1 MKRFVLFLSFMFVC
15 VCVCVQAYAEQ
26 NYFFRDFKSTDLPKK
41 LHLDKKLSQTIQ
53 PCMQLNASKHYT
65 STGVRE
71 PDICTKSFKKSA
83 TMSYDL
89 ALGYLV
95 SKNKQYGLK
104 AIEILNAWAKEL
116 QSVDTYQSEDNINFY
131 MPYMNMAYWFVKK
144 AFPSLEYEDFVK
156 RMRQYSQSALNT
168 NHGAWGIL
176 FDVSSALALDD
187 NALLQNSANRW
198 QEWVFK
204 AIDENG
210 VIASAITRSDTSDYH
225 GGPTKG
231 IKGIAYTNFALLAIT
246 ISGEL
251 LFENGYDL
259 WGSEAGKRLSVAYNK
274 VATWILNPE
283 TFPYFQPNLIGV
295 HNNAY
300 FIILA
305 KHYSSPSANELLKQG
320 NLHEDGFRLKLRS
333 P

>member
-1 MKRFVLFLSFMFVC
+1 MKRFVLFLSFMC
-15 VCVCVQAYAEQ
+15 VCVCVQAYAGQ
-26 NYFFRDFKSTDLPKK
+26 DYFFRDFKSRDLPKK

-71 PDICTKSFKKSA
+71 PDVCTKSFKKSA
-83 TMSYDL
+83 LMSYDL
-89 ALGYLV
+89 ALGYWV
-95 SKNKQYGLK
+95 SQNKQYGLK

-116 QSVDTYQSEDNINFY
+116 QSVDTYQSEDNVNFY

-144 AFPSLEYEDFVK
+144 AFPSPEYEDFIK
-156 RMRQYSQSALNT
+156 RMCQYSQSALNT

-187 NALLQNSANRW
+187 NALLHNSANRW

-231 IKGIAYTNFALLAIT
+231 IKGIAYTNFALLALT

-259 WGSEAGKRLSVAYNK
+259 WGSGAGKRLSVAYNK

-305 KHYSSPSANELLKQG
+305 KHYSSPSADELLKQG
-320 NLHEDGFRLKLRS
+320 DLHEDGFRLKLRS

>member
-1 MKRFVLFLSFMFVC
+1 MKRFVLFFMC
-15 VCVCVQAYAEQ
+15 VCVCVQAYADQ
-26 NYFFRDFKSTDLPKK
+26 DYFFRDFKSTDLSQK

-53 PCMQLNASKHYT
+53 PCVQLNASKHYT

-71 PDICTKSFKKSA
+71 PDACTKSFKKSA
-83 TMSYDL
+83 IMSYDL
-89 ALGYLV
+89 ALGYWV

-144 AFPSLEYEDFVK
+144 AFPSPEYEDFIK
-156 RMRQYSQSALNT
+156 RMCQYSQSALNT

-187 NALLQNSANRW
+187 HALLQNSANRW

-210 VIASAITRSDTSDYH
+210 VIPSAITRSDTSDYH

-231 IKGIAYTNFALLAIT
+231 IKGIAYTNFALLALT
-246 ISGEL
+246 VSGEL

-305 KHYSSPSANELLKQG
+305 KHYSSPSADELLKQG
-320 NLHEDGFRLKLRS
+320 DLHEDGFRLKLRS
-333 P
+333 L

>member
-1 MKRFVLFLSFMFVC
+1 MKRFVLFLLFMC
-15 VCVCVQAYAEQ
+15 VCVCVQAHAEQ
-26 NYFFRDFKSTDLPKK
+26 DYFFRDFKSTDLPKK

-53 PCMQLNASKHYT
+53 PCAQLNASKHYT

-71 PDICTKSFKKSA
+71 PDVCTKSFKKSA
-83 TMSYDL
+83 IMSYDL

-95 SKNKQYGLK
+95 SNNKQYGLK

-144 AFPSLEYEDFVK
+144 AFPSPEYEDFIK
-156 RMRQYSQSALNT
+156 RMHQYSQSALNT

-187 NALLQNSANRW
+187 HALLQNSANRW

-210 VIASAITRSDTSDYH
+210 VIPSAITRSDTSDYH

-231 IKGIAYTNFALLAIT
+231 IKGIAYTNFALLALT

-259 WGSEAGKRLSVAYNK
+259 WGSKAGKRLSVAYNK

-305 KHYSSPSANELLKQG
+305 KHYSSPSADELLKQG
-320 NLHEDGFRLKLRS
+320 DLHEDGFRLKLRS
-333 P
+333 L

>member
-15 VCVCVQAYAEQ
+15 VCVQAYAEQ
-26 NYFFRDFKSTDLPKK
+26 DYFFRDFKSKDLPQK
-41 LHLDKKLSQTIQ
+41 LHLDKKLSQKIQ
-53 PCMQLNASKHYT
+53 PCAQLNASKHYT

-71 PDICTKSFKKSA
+71 PDSCTKSFKKSA

-89 ALGYLV
+89 ALGYVV
-95 SKNKQYGLK
+95 SENEQYGLK
-104 AIEILNAWAKEL
+104 AIEILNAWAEEL

-131 MPYMNMAYWFVKK
+131 MPYMNMAYWFIKK
-144 AFPSLEYEDFVK
+144 AFPSPEYEDFIK
-156 RMRQYSQSALNT
+156 RMLQYSQSTLNT

-187 NALLQNSANRW
+187 HALLQNSANRW

-210 VIASAITRSDTSDYH
+210 VILSAITRSDTSDYH

-231 IKGIAYTNFALLAIT
+231 IKGIAYTNFALLALT

-305 KHYSSPSANELLKQG
+305 KHYSSPSADELLKQG
-320 NLHEDGFRLKLRS
+320 DLHEDGFRLKLRS
-333 P
+333 L

>member
-1 MKRFVLFLSFMFVC
+1 MKRFVLFLSLMG

-26 NYFFRDFKSTDLPKK
+26 DYFFRDFKSRDLPQK

-53 PCMQLNASKHYT
+53 PCAQLNASKHYT

-71 PDICTKSFKKSA
+71 PDSCTKSFKKSA
-83 TMSYDL
+83 LMSYDL

-144 AFPSLEYEDFVK
+144 AIPSPEYEDFVK

-187 NALLQNSANRW
+187 HDLLQNSANRW
-198 QEWVFK
+198 QDWIFK

-231 IKGIAYTNFALLAIT
+231 IKGIAYTNFALLALT

-305 KHYSSPSANELLKQG
+305 KHYSSPSANDLLKQG
-320 NLHEDGFRLKLRS
+320 DLHEDGFRLKLRS

>member
-1 MKRFVLFLSFMFVC
+1 MKRFVLFLLFMC
-15 VCVCVQAYAEQ
+15 VCVCVQAYAWQ
-26 NYFFRDFKSTDLPKK
+26 DYFFRDFKSRDLPKK

-71 PDICTKSFKKSA
+71 PDACTKSFKKSA
-83 TMSYDL
+83 LMSYDL

-95 SKNKQYGLK
+95 SQNKQYGLK

-116 QSVDTYQSEDNINFY
+116 QSVDTYQSEDNVNFY

-144 AFPSLEYEDFVK
+144 AFPSPEYEDFIK

-187 NALLQNSANRW
+187 NALLQSSANRW

-210 VIASAITRSDTSDYH
+210 VIPSAITRSDTSDYH

-231 IKGIAYTNFALLAIT
+231 IKGIAYTNFALLALT

-259 WGSEAGKRLSVAYNK
+259 WGSGAGKRLSVAYNK

-305 KHYSSPSANELLKQG
+305 KHYSSPSADELLKQG
-320 NLHEDGFRLKLRS
+320 DLHEDGFRLKLRS

>member
-1 MKRFVLFLSFMFVC
+1 MKRFVLFLLFMC

-26 NYFFRDFKSTDLPKK
+26 DYFFRDFKSRDLPQK
-41 LHLDKKLSQTIQ
+41 LHLDKKLSQKIQ
-53 PCMQLNASKHYT
+53 PCAQLNASKHYT

-83 TMSYDL
+83 LMSYDL

-95 SKNKQYGLK
+95 SQNKQYGLK

-144 AFPSLEYEDFVK
+144 AFPSPEYEDFIK

-198 QEWVFK
+198 QDWIFK

-231 IKGIAYTNFALLAIT
+231 IKGIAYTNFALLALT

-320 NLHEDGFRLKLRS
+320 DLHEDGFRLKLRS
-333 P
+333 L

>member
-1 MKRFVLFLSFMFVC
+1 MKRFVLFLSLMG

-26 NYFFRDFKSTDLPKK
+26 DYFFRDFKSRDLPQK

-53 PCMQLNASKHYT
+53 PCAQLNASKHYT

-71 PDICTKSFKKSA
+71 PDSCTKSFKKSA

-104 AIEILNAWAKEL
+104 AIEILNTWAKEL

-144 AFPSLEYEDFVK
+144 AFPSPEYEDFIK

-187 NALLQNSANRW
+187 NALLHNSANRW

-231 IKGIAYTNFALLAIT
+231 IKGIAYTNFALLALT

-259 WGSEAGKRLSVAYNK
+259 WGSGAGKRLSVAYNK

-305 KHYSSPSANELLKQG
+305 KHYSSPSADELLKQG
-320 NLHEDGFRLKLRS
+320 DLHEDGFRLKLRS

>member
-1 MKRFVLFLSFMFVC
+1 MKRFVLFFMC
-15 VCVCVQAYAEQ
+15 VCVCVQAYANQ
-26 NYFFRDFKSTDLPKK
+26 DYFFRDFKSTDLPQK

-53 PCMQLNASKHYT
+53 PCAQLNASKHYT
-65 STGVRE
+65 SIGVRE
-71 PDICTKSFKKSA
+71 PDVCTKSFKKSA
-83 TMSYDL
+83 IMSYDL

-95 SKNKQYGLK
+95 SQNKQYGLK

-144 AFPSLEYEDFVK
+144 AFPSPEYEDFIK
-156 RMRQYSQSALNT
+156 RMQQYSQSALNT

-187 NALLQNSANRW
+187 HALLQNSANRW

-231 IKGIAYTNFALLAIT
+231 IKGIAYTNFALLALT

-320 NLHEDGFRLKLRS
+320 DLHEDGFRLKLRS
-333 P
+333 L

>member
-1 MKRFVLFLSFMFVC
+1 MKRFVLFLLFMR
-15 VCVCVQAYAEQ
+15 VCVQAHADQ
-26 NYFFRDFKSTDLPKK
+26 DYFFRDFKSTDLPQK

-53 PCMQLNASKHYT
+53 PCAQLNASKHYT

-71 PDICTKSFKKSA
+71 PDTCTKSFKKSA

-89 ALGYLV
+89 ALGYWV

-144 AFPSLEYEDFVK
+144 AFPSPEYEDFIK
-156 RMRQYSQSALNT
+156 RMQQYSQSALNT

-187 NALLQNSANRW
+187 HALLQNSANRW

-210 VIASAITRSDTSDYH
+210 VIPSAITRSDTSDYH

-231 IKGIAYTNFALLAIT
+231 IKGIAYTNFALLALT
-246 ISGEL
+246 VSGEL

-259 WGSEAGKRLSVAYNK
+259 WGSRAGKRLSVAYNK
-274 VATWILNPE
+274 TATWILNPE

-305 KHYSSPSANELLKQG
+305 KHYSSPSADELLKQG
-320 NLHEDGFRLKLRS
+320 DLHEDGFRLKLRS
-333 P
+333 L

>member
-1 MKRFVLFLSFMFVC
+1 MKRFVLFLSLMG

-26 NYFFRDFKSTDLPKK
+26 DYFFRDFKSRDLPQK

-53 PCMQLNASKHYT
+53 PCAQLNASKHYT
-65 STGVRE
+65 ATGVRE
-71 PDICTKSFKKSA
+71 PDKCTKSFKKSA

-144 AFPSLEYEDFVK
+144 AFPSPEYEDFIK

-176 FDVSSALALDD
+176 FDVSSVLALDD
-187 NALLQNSANRW
+187 HALLHNSANRW
-198 QEWVFK
+198 QDWIFK

-231 IKGIAYTNFALLAIT
+231 IKGIAYTNFALLALT

-320 NLHEDGFRLKLRS
+320 DLHEDGFRLKLRS

>member
-15 VCVCVQAYAEQ
+15 VCVQAHADQ
-26 NYFFRDFKSTDLPKK
+26 DYFFRDFKSTDLPKK

-53 PCMQLNASKHYT
+53 PCAQLNASKHYT

-83 TMSYDL
+83 MVSYDL

-95 SKNKQYGLK
+95 SQNKQYGLK

-144 AFPSLEYEDFVK
+144 AFPSPEYEDFIK

-187 NALLQNSANRW
+187 NALLHNSANRW

-274 VATWILNPE
+274 AATWILNPE

-305 KHYSSPSANELLKQG
+305 KHYSSPSADELLKQG
-320 NLHEDGFRLKLRS
+320 DLHEDGFRLKLRS

>member
-1 MKRFVLFLSFMFVC
+1 MKRFVLFLSLMC
-15 VCVCVQAYAEQ
+15 VCVCVQAHAEQ
-26 NYFFRDFKSTDLPKK
+26 DYFFRDFKSTGLPQK
-41 LHLDKKLSQTIQ
+41 LHLDEKLSQTIQ
-53 PCMQLNASKHYT
+53 PCAQLNASKHYT

-71 PDICTKSFKKSA
+71 PDACTKSFKKSA
-83 TMSYDL
+83 LMSYDL
-89 ALGYLV
+89 ALGYVV
-95 SKNKQYGLK
+95 SENEQYGLK
-104 AIEILNAWAKEL
+104 AIEILNAWAEEL

-144 AFPSLEYEDFVK
+144 AFPSPEYEDFIK
-156 RMRQYSQSALNT
+156 RMLQYSQSTLNT

-187 NALLQNSANRW
+187 HALLQNSANRW

-210 VIASAITRSDTSDYH
+210 VILSAITRSDTSDYH

-231 IKGIAYTNFALLAIT
+231 IKGIAYTNFALLALT
-246 ISGEL
+246 VSGEL

-259 WGSEAGKRLSVAYNK
+259 WGSGAGQRLSVAYNK

-305 KHYSSPSANELLKQG
+305 KHYSSPSADELLRQG
-320 NLHEDGFRLKLRS
+320 DLHEDGFRLKLRS

>member
-1 MKRFVLFLSFMFVC
+1 MKRFVLFFMC
-15 VCVCVQAYAEQ
+15 VCVCIQAHAEQ
-26 NYFFRDFKSTDLPKK
+26 DYFFRDFKSTDLPKK

-53 PCMQLNASKHYT
+53 PCAQLNASKHYT
-65 STGVRE
+65 SAGVRE
-71 PDICTKSFKKSA
+71 PDACTKSFKKSA

-144 AFPSLEYEDFVK
+144 AFPSPEYEDFIK
-156 RMRQYSQSALNT
+156 RMHQYSQSALNT

-187 NALLQNSANRW
+187 HALLHNSANRW

-210 VIASAITRSDTSDYH
+210 VIPSAITRSDTSDYH

-231 IKGIAYTNFALLAIT
+231 IKGIAYTNFALLALT
-246 ISGEL
+246 VSGEL

-259 WGSEAGKRLSVAYNK
+259 WGSKAGKRLSVAYNK

-305 KHYSSPSANELLKQG
+305 KHYSSPSADELLKQG
-320 NLHEDGFRLKLRS
+320 DLHEDGFRLKLRS
-333 P
+333 L

>member
-15 VCVCVQAYAEQ
+15 VCVQAYAEQ
-26 NYFFRDFKSTDLPKK
+26 DYFFRDFKSTDLPKK
-41 LHLDKKLSQTIQ
+41 LHLDKKLSQKIQ
-53 PCMQLNASKHYT
+53 PCVQLNASKHYT

-71 PDICTKSFKKSA
+71 SDACTKSFKKSA
-83 TMSYDL
+83 LMSYDL
-89 ALGYLV
+89 ALGYWV
-95 SKNKQYGLK
+95 SNNKQYGLK

-144 AFPSLEYEDFVK
+144 AFPSPEYEDFIK

-187 NALLQNSANRW
+187 NAFLHNSANRW
-198 QEWVFK
+198 QDWIFK

-231 IKGIAYTNFALLAIT
+231 IKGIAYTNFALLALT

-259 WGSEAGKRLSVAYNK
+259 WGSGAGKRLSVAYNK

-320 NLHEDGFRLKLRS
+320 DLHEDGFRLKLRS
-333 P
+333 L

>member
-1 MKRFVLFLSFMFVC
+1 MKRFVLFLSFMC

-26 NYFFRDFKSTDLPKK
+26 DYFFRDFKSTDLPQK

-53 PCMQLNASKHYT
+53 PCVQLNASKHYT

-71 PDICTKSFKKSA
+71 PDACTKSFKKSA
-83 TMSYDL
+83 IMSYDL
-89 ALGYLV
+89 ALGYWV

-144 AFPSLEYEDFVK
+144 AFPSPEYEDFIK
-156 RMRQYSQSALNT
+156 RMQQYSQSALNT

-187 NALLQNSANRW
+187 HALLQNSADRW

-210 VIASAITRSDTSDYH
+210 VIPSAITRSDTSDYH

-231 IKGIAYTNFALLAIT
+231 IKGIAYTNFALLALT
-246 ISGEL
+246 VSGEL

-259 WGSEAGKRLSVAYNK
+259 WGSKAGERLSVAYNK
-274 VATWILNPE
+274 TATWILNPK

-305 KHYSSPSANELLKQG
+305 KHYSSPSADELLKQG
-320 NLHEDGFRLKLRS
+320 DLHEDGFRLKLRS
-333 P
+333 L

>member
-15 VCVCVQAYAEQ
+15 VFVQAYAEQ
-26 NYFFRDFKSTDLPKK
+26 DYFFRDFKSTDLPRK
-41 LHLDKKLSQTIQ
+41 LHLDEKLSQKIQ
-53 PCMQLNASKHYT
+53 PCAQLNASKHYT

-71 PDICTKSFKKSA
+71 PDSCTKSFKKSA

-144 AFPSLEYEDFVK
+144 AFPSPEYEDFIK

-187 NALLQNSANRW
+187 NALLHNSANRW

-231 IKGIAYTNFALLAIT
+231 IKGIAYTNFALLALT

-259 WGSEAGKRLSVAYNK
+259 WGSGAGKRLSVAYNK
-274 VATWILNPE
+274 VATWVLNPE

-305 KHYSSPSANELLKQG
+305 KHYSSPSADELLKQG
-320 NLHEDGFRLKLRS
+320 DLHEDGFGLKLRS

>member
-15 VCVCVQAYAEQ
+15 VCVQAHAEKD
-26 NYFFRDFKSTDLPKK
+26 YFFRDFKSIDLPQK

-53 PCMQLNASKHYT
+53 PCAQLNASKHYT

-71 PDICTKSFKKSA
+71 PDTCTKSFKKSA
-83 TMSYDL
+83 LMSYDL
-89 ALGYLV
+89 VLGYLV

-144 AFPSLEYEDFVK
+144 AFPSPEYEDFVK

-187 NALLQNSANRW
+187 HALLHNSANRW
-198 QEWVFK
+198 QDWIFK

-231 IKGIAYTNFALLAIT
+231 IKGIAYTNFALLALT

-259 WGSEAGKRLSVAYNK
+259 WGSGAGKRLSVAYNK

-320 NLHEDGFRLKLRS
+320 DLHEDGFRLKLRS
-333 P
+333 L

>member
-15 VCVCVQAYAEQ
+15 VCVQAYAEQ
-26 NYFFRDFKSTDLPKK
+26 DYFFRDFKSTDLPKK
-41 LHLDKKLSQTIQ
+41 LHLNKKLSQTIQ
-53 PCMQLNASKHYT
+53 PCAQLNASKHYT
-65 STGVRE
+65 SAGVRE
-71 PDICTKSFKKSA
+71 PDACTKSFKKSA
-83 TMSYDL
+83 LMSYDL

-104 AIEILNAWAKEL
+104 AIEILSAWAKEL

-144 AFPSLEYEDFVK
+144 AFPSPEYEDFIK
-156 RMRQYSQSALNT
+156 QMRQYSQSALNT

-198 QEWVFK
+198 QDWIFK

-231 IKGIAYTNFALLAIT
+231 IKGIAYTNFALLALT

-320 NLHEDGFRLKLRS
+320 DLHEDGFRLKLRS
-333 P
+333 L

>member
-1 MKRFVLFLSFMFVC
+1 MKRFVLFLLFMC
-15 VCVCVQAYAEQ
+15 VCVCVQAHADQ
-26 NYFFRDFKSTDLPKK
+26 DYFFRDFKSTDLPQK

-53 PCMQLNASKHYT
+53 PCAQLNASKHYT

-71 PDICTKSFKKSA
+71 PDACTKNFKKSA
-83 TMSYDL
+83 IMSYDL

-144 AFPSLEYEDFVK
+144 AFPSPEYEDFIK
-156 RMRQYSQSALNT
+156 RMQQYSQSALNT

-187 NALLQNSANRW
+187 HALLQNSANRW

-210 VIASAITRSDTSDYH
+210 VIPSAITRSDTSDYH

-231 IKGIAYTNFALLAIT
+231 IKGIAYTNFALLALT
-246 ISGEL
+246 VSGEL

-305 KHYSSPSANELLKQG
+305 KHYSSPSADELLKQG
-320 NLHEDGFRLKLRS
+320 DLHEDGFRLKLRS
-333 P
+333 L

>member
-1 MKRFVLFLSFMFVC
+1 MKRFVLFLSFMC

-26 NYFFRDFKSTDLPKK
+26 DYFFRDFKSTDLPQK
-41 LHLDKKLSQTIQ
+41 LHLDEKLSQTIQ
-53 PCMQLNASKHYT
+53 PCAQLNASKHYT

-71 PDICTKSFKKSA
+71 PDACTKSFKKSA
-83 TMSYDL
+83 LMSYDL

-95 SKNKQYGLK
+95 SQNKQYGLK

-144 AFPSLEYEDFVK
+144 AFPSPEYEDFIK

-187 NALLQNSANRW
+187 HALLQNSANRW

-204 AIDENG
+204 AIDEDG

-231 IKGIAYTNFALLAIT
+231 IKGIAYTNFALLALT

-305 KHYSSPSANELLKQG
+305 KHYSSPSADELLKQG
-320 NLHEDGFRLKLRS
+320 DLHEDGFRLKLRS
-333 P
+333 L

>member
-1 MKRFVLFLSFMFVC
+1 MKRFVLFLSFMC

-26 NYFFRDFKSTDLPKK
+26 DYFFRDFKSTDLPKK

-53 PCMQLNASKHYT
+53 PCAQLNASKHYT

-83 TMSYDL
+83 LMSYDL

-95 SKNKQYGLK
+95 SQNKQYGLK

-116 QSVDTYQSEDNINFY
+116 QSVDTYQSEDNVNFY

-144 AFPSLEYEDFVK
+144 AFPSPEYEDFIK
-156 RMRQYSQSALNT
+156 RMCQYSQSALNT

-187 NALLQNSANRW
+187 NALLHNSANRW
-198 QEWVFK
+198 QDWIFK

-231 IKGIAYTNFALLAIT
+231 IKGIAYTNFALLALT

-274 VATWILNPE
+274 AATWILNPE

-305 KHYSSPSANELLKQG
+305 KHYSSPSADELLKQG
-320 NLHEDGFRLKLRS
+320 DLHEDGFRLKLRS

>member
-1 MKRFVLFLSFMFVC
+1 MKRFVLFLSLMG

-26 NYFFRDFKSTDLPKK
+26 DYFFRDFKSRDLPQK

-53 PCMQLNASKHYT
+53 PCAQLNASKHYT

-71 PDICTKSFKKSA
+71 PDACTKSFKKSA
-83 TMSYDL
+83 LMSYDL
-89 ALGYLV
+89 ALGYWV
-95 SKNKQYGLK
+95 SQNKPYGLK

-144 AFPSLEYEDFVK
+144 AFSSPEYEDFVK

-187 NALLQNSANRW
+187 HALLHNSANRW

-231 IKGIAYTNFALLAIT
+231 IKGIAYTNFALLALT

-305 KHYSSPSANELLKQG
+305 KHYSSPSTDELLKQG
-320 NLHEDGFRLKLRS
+320 DLHEDGFRLKLRS

>member
-1 MKRFVLFLSFMFVC
+1 MR
-15 VCVCVQAYAEQ
+15 VCVQAHAEQ
-26 NYFFRDFKSTDLPKK
+26 NYFFRDFKSIDLPKK

-53 PCMQLNASKHYT
+53 PCAQLNASKHYT

-71 PDICTKSFKKSA
+71 PDVCTKSFKKSA
-83 TMSYDL
+83 IMSYDL

-144 AFPSLEYEDFVK
+144 AFPSPEYEDFIK
-156 RMRQYSQSALNT
+156 RMRQYSQSALTT

-210 VIASAITRSDTSDYH
+210 VIPSAITRSDTSDYH

-231 IKGIAYTNFALLAIT
+231 IKGIAYTNFALLALT

-283 TFPYFQPNLIGV
+283 TFPYFQPNLVGV

-320 NLHEDGFRLKLRS
+320 DLHEDGFRLKLRS
-333 P
+333 L

>member
-1 MKRFVLFLSFMFVC
+1 MKRFVLFLSFMC
-15 VCVCVQAYAEQ
+15 VCVCVQAYAKQ
-26 NYFFRDFKSTDLPKK
+26 DYFFRDFKSKDLPQK

-53 PCMQLNASKHYT
+53 PCVQLNASKHYT
-65 STGVRE
+65 SAGVRE
-71 PDICTKSFKKSA
+71 PDACTKSFKKSA

-104 AIEILNAWAKEL
+104 VIEILNAWAKEL

-144 AFPSLEYEDFVK
+144 AFPSPEYEDFIK

-187 NALLQNSANRW
+187 HALLQNSANRW

-231 IKGIAYTNFALLAIT
+231 IKGIAYTNFALLALT

-259 WGSEAGKRLSVAYNK
+259 WGSGAGQRLSVAYDK
-274 VATWILNPE
+274 TATWILNPE

-305 KHYSSPSANELLKQG
+305 KHYSSPSADELLRQG
-320 NLHEDGFRLKLRS
+320 DLHEDGFRLKLRS

>member
-1 MKRFVLFLSFMFVC
+1 MKRFVLFLLLMG
-15 VCVCVQAYAEQ
+15 VCVCVQAYADQ
-26 NYFFRDFKSTDLPKK
+26 DYFFRDFKSTDLPQK

-53 PCMQLNASKHYT
+53 PCVQLNASKHYT
-65 STGVRE
+65 FTGVRE
-71 PDICTKSFKKSA
+71 PDVCTKSFKKSA
-83 TMSYDL
+83 LMSYDL

-144 AFPSLEYEDFVK
+144 AFPSPEYEDFIK

-176 FDVSSALALDD
+176 FDVSSVLALDD
-187 NALLQNSANRW
+187 HALLHNSANRW

-231 IKGIAYTNFALLAIT
+231 IKGIAYTNFALLALT

-305 KHYSSPSANELLKQG
+305 KHYSSPSADELLEQG
-320 NLHEDGFRLKLRS
+320 DLHEDGFRLKLRS

>member
-15 VCVCVQAYAEQ
+15 VCVQAYAEQ
-26 NYFFRDFKSTDLPKK
+26 DYFFRDFKSRDLPQK

-53 PCMQLNASKHYT
+53 PCAQLNASKHYT

-71 PDICTKSFKKSA
+71 PDKCTKSFKKSA

-144 AFPSLEYEDFVK
+144 AFPSPEYEDFVK

-187 NALLQNSANRW
+187 NALLHNSANRW

-231 IKGIAYTNFALLAIT
+231 IKGIAYTNFALLALT

-320 NLHEDGFRLKLRS
+320 DLHEDGFRLKLRS
-333 P
+333 L

>member
-15 VCVCVQAYAEQ
+15 VCVQAYAEQ
-26 NYFFRDFKSTDLPKK
+26 DYFFRDFKSTDLPKK

-53 PCMQLNASKHYT
+53 PCAQLNASKHYT
-65 STGVRE
+65 SAGVRE
-71 PDICTKSFKKSA
+71 PDSCTKSFKKSA
-83 TMSYDL
+83 LMSYDL

-144 AFPSLEYEDFVK
+144 AFPSPEYEDFIK

-176 FDVSSALALDD
+176 FDVSSALALDN
-187 NALLQNSANRW
+187 NALLHNSANRW
-198 QEWVFK
+198 QDWIFK

-225 GGPTKG
+225 GGLTKG
-231 IKGIAYTNFALLAIT
+231 IKGIAYTNFALLALT

-259 WGSEAGKRLSVAYNK
+259 WGSGAGKRLSVAYNK

-320 NLHEDGFRLKLRS
+320 DLHEDGFRLKLRS
-333 P
+333 L

>member
-1 MKRFVLFLSFMFVC
+1 MKRFVLFLLFMC
-15 VCVCVQAYAEQ
+15 VCVCVQAYAKQ
-26 NYFFRDFKSTDLPKK
+26 DYFFRDFKSTDLPQK

-53 PCMQLNASKHYT
+53 PCAQLNASKHYT

-71 PDICTKSFKKSA
+71 PDSCTKSFKKSA
-83 TMSYDL
+83 LMSYDL

-95 SKNKQYGLK
+95 SQNKQYGLK

-144 AFPSLEYEDFVK
+144 AFPSPEYEDFIK
-156 RMRQYSQSALNT
+156 RMHQYSQSALNT

-231 IKGIAYTNFALLAIT
+231 IKGIAYTNFALLALT
-246 ISGEL
+246 VSGEL

-305 KHYSSPSANELLKQG
+305 KHYSSPSADELLKQG
-320 NLHEDGFRLKLRS
+320 DLHEDGFRLKLRS
-333 P
+333 L

>member
-15 VCVCVQAYAEQ
+15 VCVQAHAEQ
-26 NYFFRDFKSTDLPKK
+26 DYFFRDFKSTDLPQK

-53 PCMQLNASKHYT
+53 PCAQLNASKHYT
-65 STGVRE
+65 SAGVRE
-71 PDICTKSFKKSA
+71 PDACTKSFKKSA
-83 TMSYDL
+83 LMSYDL

-144 AFPSLEYEDFVK
+144 AFPSPEYEDFIK
-156 RMRQYSQSALNT
+156 RMHQYSQSALNT

-187 NALLQNSANRW
+187 HALLQNSANRW

-204 AIDENG
+204 AIDESG

-231 IKGIAYTNFALLAIT
+231 IKGIAYTNFALLALT

-305 KHYSSPSANELLKQG
+305 KHYSSPSADELLKQG
-320 NLHEDGFRLKLRS
+320 DLHEDGFRLKLRS
-333 P
+333 L

>member
-15 VCVCVQAYAEQ
+15 VCVQAYAEQ
-26 NYFFRDFKSTDLPKK
+26 DYFFRDFKSTDLPKK

-53 PCMQLNASKHYT
+53 PCAQLNASKHYT

-83 TMSYDL
+83 LMSYDL

-144 AFPSLEYEDFVK
+144 AFLSSEYEDFIK

-187 NALLQNSANRW
+187 HALLHNSANRW
-198 QEWVFK
+198 QDWIFK

-231 IKGIAYTNFALLAIT
+231 IKGIAYTNFALLALT

-274 VATWILNPE
+274 AATWILNPE

-305 KHYSSPSANELLKQG
+305 KHYSSPSADELLRQG
-320 NLHEDGFRLKLRS
+320 DLHEDGFRLKLRS
-333 P
+333 L

>member
-1 MKRFVLFLSFMFVC
+1 MKRFVLFFMC
-15 VCVCVQAYAEQ
+15 VCVCVQAHAEKD
-26 NYFFRDFKSTDLPKK
+26 YFFRDFKSIDLPKK

-53 PCMQLNASKHYT
+53 PCAQLNASKHYT

-71 PDICTKSFKKSA
+71 PDACTKSFKKSA
-83 TMSYDL
+83 IMSYDL

-131 MPYMNMAYWFVKK
+131 MPYMNMVYWFVKK
-144 AFPSLEYEDFVK
+144 AFPSPEYEDFIK

-187 NALLQNSANRW
+187 HALLQNSANRW

-204 AIDENG
+204 TIDENG
-210 VIASAITRSDTSDYH
+210 IIPSAITRSDTSDYH

-231 IKGIAYTNFALLAIT
+231 IKGIAYTNFALLALT

-283 TFPYFQPNLIGV
+283 TFPYFQPNLVGV

-305 KHYSSPSANELLKQG
+305 KHYSSPSADELLKQG
-320 NLHEDGFRLKLRS
+320 DLHEDGFRLKLRS
-333 P
+333 L

>member
-15 VCVCVQAYAEQ
+15 VCVQAYAEQ
-26 NYFFRDFKSTDLPKK
+26 DYFFRDFKSRDLPQK

-53 PCMQLNASKHYT
+53 PCAQLNASKHYT
-65 STGVRE
+65 ATGVRE

-83 TMSYDL
+83 LMSYDL

-144 AFPSLEYEDFVK
+144 AFPSPEYEDFIK
-156 RMRQYSQSALNT
+156 RMHQYSQSALNT

-187 NALLQNSANRW
+187 HDLLQNSANRW
-198 QEWVFK
+198 QDWIFK
-204 AIDENG
+204 AIDEDG

-231 IKGIAYTNFALLAIT
+231 IKGIAYTNFALLALT

-320 NLHEDGFRLKLRS
+320 DLHEDGFRLKLRS
-333 P
+333 L

>member
-1 MKRFVLFLSFMFVC
+1 MKRFVLFLSLMG

-26 NYFFRDFKSTDLPKK
+26 DYFFRDFKSRDLPKK

-53 PCMQLNASKHYT
+53 PCVQLNASKHYT
-65 STGVRE
+65 SAGVRE
-71 PDICTKSFKKSA
+71 PDACTKSFKKSA
-83 TMSYDL
+83 MVSYDL

-144 AFPSLEYEDFVK
+144 AFPSPEYEDFVK
-156 RMRQYSQSALNT
+156 RMRQYSQSALNA

-187 NALLQNSANRW
+187 HTLLQNSANRW
-198 QEWVFK
+198 QDWIFK

-231 IKGIAYTNFALLAIT
+231 IKGIAYTNFALLALT

-259 WGSEAGKRLSVAYNK
+259 WGSGAGQRLSVAYNK

-283 TFPYFQPNLIGV
+283 TFTYFQPNLIGV

-305 KHYSSPSANELLKQG
+305 KHYSSPSADELLKQG
-320 NLHEDGFRLKLRS
+320 DLHEDGFRLKLRS
-333 P
+333 L

>member
-1 MKRFVLFLSFMFVC
+1 MKRFVLFLLFMC
-15 VCVCVQAYAEQ
+15 VCVCIQAHAEKD
-26 NYFFRDFKSTDLPKK
+26 YFFRDFKSTDLPKK

-53 PCMQLNASKHYT
+53 PCAQLNASKHYT

-71 PDICTKSFKKSA
+71 PDVCTKSFKKSA
-83 TMSYDL
+83 IMSYDL
-89 ALGYLV
+89 ALGYWV

-144 AFPSLEYEDFVK
+144 AFPSPEYEDFIK

-187 NALLQNSANRW
+187 HALLQNSANRW

-210 VIASAITRSDTSDYH
+210 VIPSAITRSDTSDYH

-231 IKGIAYTNFALLAIT
+231 IKGIAYTNFALLALT

-305 KHYSSPSANELLKQG
+305 KHYSSPSADELLKQG
-320 NLHEDGFRLKLRS
+320 DLHEDGFRLKLRS
-333 P
+333 L

>member
-15 VCVCVQAYAEQ
+15 VCVQAYAEQ
-26 NYFFRDFKSTDLPKK
+26 DYFFRDFKSKDLPKK

-53 PCMQLNASKHYT
+53 PCAQLNASKHYT
-65 STGVRE
+65 SAGVRE
-71 PDICTKSFKKSA
+71 PDVCTKSFKKSA
-83 TMSYDL
+83 LMSYDL

-95 SKNKQYGLK
+95 SKNKQYSLK

-144 AFPSLEYEDFVK
+144 AFPSPEYEDFIK

-187 NALLQNSANRW
+187 HTLLHNSANRW

-231 IKGIAYTNFALLAIT
+231 IKGIAYTNFALLALT

-320 NLHEDGFRLKLRS
+320 DLHEDGFRLKLRS
-333 P
+333 L

>member
-1 MKRFVLFLSFMFVC
+1 MKRFVLFLSLMG
-15 VCVCVQAYAEQ
+15 VCVCVQAYAGQ
-26 NYFFRDFKSTDLPKK
+26 DYFFRDFKSRDLPQK

-71 PDICTKSFKKSA
+71 PDECTKSFKKSA
-83 TMSYDL
+83 LMSYDL

-144 AFPSLEYEDFVK
+144 AFPSPEYEDFVK

-187 NALLQNSANRW
+187 HALLHNSANRW

-231 IKGIAYTNFALLAIT
+231 IKGIAYTNFALLALT

-305 KHYSSPSANELLKQG
+305 KHYSSPSADELLKQG
-320 NLHEDGFRLKLRS
+320 DLHEDGFRLKLRS
-333 P
+333 L

>member
-1 MKRFVLFLSFMFVC
+1 MKRFVLFLLFMF

-26 NYFFRDFKSTDLPKK
+26 DYFFRDFKSTDLPKK

-71 PDICTKSFKKSA
+71 PDECTKSFKKSA
-83 TMSYDL
+83 LMSYDL

-144 AFPSLEYEDFVK
+144 AFPSPEYEDFIK

-187 NALLQNSANRW
+187 HALLHNSANRW
-198 QEWVFK
+198 QDWIFK

-210 VIASAITRSDTSDYH
+210 VIANAITRSDTSDYH

-231 IKGIAYTNFALLAIT
+231 IKGIAYTNFALLALT

-320 NLHEDGFRLKLRS
+320 DLHEDGFRLKLRS
-333 P
+333 L

>member
-1 MKRFVLFLSFMFVC
+1 MKRFVLFFIC

-26 NYFFRDFKSTDLPKK
+26 DYFFRDFKSTDLPKK

-53 PCMQLNASKHYT
+53 PCAQLNASKHYT

-71 PDICTKSFKKSA
+71 PDVCTKSFKKSA
-83 TMSYDL
+83 IMSYDL

-144 AFPSLEYEDFVK
+144 AFPSPEYEDFIK

-210 VIASAITRSDTSDYH
+210 VIPSAITRSDTSDYH

-231 IKGIAYTNFALLAIT
+231 IKGIAYTNFALLALT

-259 WGSEAGKRLSVAYNK
+259 WGSKAGKRLSVAYNK

-305 KHYSSPSANELLKQG
+305 KHYSSPSADELLKQG
-320 NLHEDGFRLKLRS
+320 DLHEDGFRLKLRS
-333 P
+333 L